1 MKNLTEV
8 VQQFIVEAEVLTH
21 RYRSFDLCYAHFR
34 QTKEKLANK
43 TPSEQQI
50 EQSCYVLWGY
60 LASWG
65 MLRNSFLLECNP
77 AYLKPLVQWIY
88 QQDKSVWELDV
99 ADYLDRK
106 DEIIRLY
113 NEVEQNVKPKERGK
127 DKPVSETLI
136 TKILLGVFAVTPAYD
151 RFFRLT
157 FTALAKSNKR
167 KLGKFEN
174 SLAFIHQFYQ
184 DNQAE
189 IDRLSQ
195 SIIVRD
201 FDGKPTKYNY
211 SKAKIIDMY
220 GFQESYDPASDE
232 Q

>member
-1 MKNLTEV
+1 MKNLTKV
-8 VQQFIVEAEVLTH
+8 VQRFISNKEITH
-21 RYRSFDLCYAHFR
+21 RYHSFDLCYSHFR
-34 QTKEKLANK
+34 QTKEKLADNM
-43 TPSEQQI
+43 PSKQQI

-88 QQDKSVWELDV
+88 QQDNAVWKLDV
-99 ADYLDRK
+99 ADYLDK
-106 DEIIRLY
+106 KEEIIRLY
-113 NEVEQNVKPKERGK
+113 KEVEDKVKPKEWK
-127 DKPVSETLI
+127 EDKSVSETLI

-157 FTALAKSNKR
+157 FTALAKSNKK

-201 FDGKPTKYNY
+201 FDGKPMKYHY
-211 SKAKIIDMY
+211 SKAKILDMY
-220 GFQESYDPASDE
+220 GFLASYEPTSSDE
-232 Q
+232 